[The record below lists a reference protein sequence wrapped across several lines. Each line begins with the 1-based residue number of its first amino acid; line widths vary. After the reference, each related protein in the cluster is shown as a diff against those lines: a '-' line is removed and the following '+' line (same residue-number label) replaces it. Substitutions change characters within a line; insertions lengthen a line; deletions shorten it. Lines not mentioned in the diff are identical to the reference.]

1 MRLKGL
7 SQRTPHA
14 DDRCR
19 QNVSPLWTT
28 LSLIERQKYLLPTL
42 RRRVRSTLSRAI
54 ASLQAILSTHTE
66 CRLGYGYHR
75 FGERLYDARMN
86 FESPGAPAPLRPR
99 QSHQLRPSNNSR
111 VRQHQ
116 LPERPPL
123 SRRHTVIL
131 NIAGHNSYAHIPRPS
146 AHLLS

>member
-1 MRLKGL
+1 M

-19 QNVSPLWTT
+19 QNASPPLRRFPL
-28 LSLIERQKYLLPTL
+28 LSVKNISFQTSDAVLDPLFLGQLLPF
-42 RRRVRSTLSRAI
+42 
-54 ASLQAILSTHTE
+54 QPILSTHTE

-75 FGERLYDARMN
+75 FGDRLYGARMN
-86 FESPGAPAPLRPR
+86 FELPGVPAPLRPR
-99 QSHQLRPSNNSR
+99 QSHQLRPSSNSH

-116 LPERPPL
+116 LLEHLPPN
-123 SRRHTVIL
+123 RRRTVIL
-131 NIAGHNSYAHIPRPS
+131 NIAAHNSYDHIRPPS